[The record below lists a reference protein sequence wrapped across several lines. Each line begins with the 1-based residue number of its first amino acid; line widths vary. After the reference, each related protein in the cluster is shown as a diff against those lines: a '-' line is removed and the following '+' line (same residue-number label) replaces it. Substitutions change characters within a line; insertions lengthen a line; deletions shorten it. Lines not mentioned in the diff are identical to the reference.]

1 MRVEISAIEATDDAV
16 ICNIIKAV
24 GVEYGAVGEGFGPA
38 DAEVM
43 NMSRFYLTKQS
54 SLYLIARLEGE
65 IVGGCGIAPFNSSKE
80 VCELRKLFLLPAARG
95 LGIGKK
101 LTQACLDHAQAA
113 GFQQCY
119 LDTLSTMK
127 KAICL
132 YAGLGFAPLS
142 SPLAGTIHGRCDVW
156 MLKNLELHV

>member
-1 MRVEISAIEATDDAV
+1 MRVQISAIEAADDAV

-24 GVEYGAVGEGFGPA
+24 GAEYGAVGEGFGPA

-43 NMSRFYLTKQS
+43 KISRFYLPEQG
-54 SLYLIARLEGE
+54 SLYLVARLDGE
-65 IVGGCGIAPFNSSKE
+65 IVGGCGIAPFNRSAQI
-80 VCELRKLFLLPAARG
+80 CELRKLFLLPAARG

-101 LTQACLDHAQAA
+101 LTQACLDFAQTA
-113 GFQQCY
+113 GFKQCY

-127 KAICL
+127 KAILL

-142 SPLAGTIHGRCDVW
+142 APLVGTIHGKCDVW